1 MEAIL
6 FLLLMPYFALIL
18 FLCIRLY
25 YPKKYPP
32 EDSIDTDGR
41 LAIVVACKNE
51 EDNLP
56 LLFSSI
62 ERQHSMPK
70 EIIFVDDNSTDN
82 TFAIL
87 LDFAKKLPNVIVLQ
101 SPGNGKKAALI
112 EGVKHCTA
120 KYVLFTDADCIL
132 PDEYCLN
139 AKIFLTTHSVD
150 MLLGGVKLHYLSSD
164 SAKKSNNENLHSD
177 EKATSTNSSDTS
189 SAGDFSVKTDISD
202 FALNPFKAFEIL
214 DLGSLQA
221 VSAGSAMMGC
231 PIMCNGA
238 NMIVRRDIY
247 LEHISGIRTDIPSGD
262 DMFMLHNIKAAN
274 GKIFYLFRP
283 ELIISTRGN
292 DNPLSFFTQRKR
304 WIGKLPAYTDKF
316 TVVTATIT
324 AVTNIMLTALY
335 IASIFNSGFL
345 LMAAMAYIIK
355 LIVDCIAIIP
365 YLKTINK
372 RNLLY
377 YMPLMSIFYPFYVT
391 FTGIVSVIS
400 FVIKNNKTTK
410 IRMGK

>member
-6 FLLLMPYFALIL
+6 FLLLMPYFTLIL

-101 SPGNGKKAALI
+101 STGNGKKAALI

-150 MLLGGVKLHYLSSD
+150 MLLGGVKLHYLSS
-164 SAKKSNNENLHSD
+164 NFE
-177 EKATSTNSSDTS
+177 
-189 SAGDFSVKTDISD
+189 GDFSVKTDISD

-335 IASIFNSGFL
+335 IASVFNSGFL

>member
-25 YPKKYPP
+25 FPKKYPP
-32 EDSIDTDGR
+32 EDRIDTDGR

-56 LLFSSI
+56 LLFNSI

-101 SPGNGKKAALI
+101 STGNGKKAALI

-164 SAKKSNNENLHSD
+164 FE
-177 EKATSTNSSDTS
+177 
-189 SAGDFSVKTDISD
+189 GDFSRKSEISD

-231 PIMCNGA
+231 TIMCNGA

>member
-25 YPKKYPP
+25 FPKKYPP

-56 LLFSSI
+56 LLFNSI
-62 ERQHSMPK
+62 EKQHSMPK

-150 MLLGGVKLHYLSSD
+150 MLLGGVKLHYLSS
-164 SAKKSNNENLHSD
+164 NFE
-177 EKATSTNSSDTS
+177 
-189 SAGDFSVKTDISD
+189 GDFSVKTDISD
-202 FALNPFKAFEIL
+202 FALNPLKAFEIL

-316 TVVTATIT
+316 TVATATIT

-335 IASIFNSGFL
+335 ITTIFNSGFL

-400 FVIKNNKTTK
+400 FVIKNNKTSK
-410 IRMGK
+410 IKMSK

>member
-25 YPKKYPP
+25 FPKKYPP

-101 SPGNGKKAALI
+101 STGNGKKAALI

-164 SAKKSNNENLHSD
+164 FE
-177 EKATSTNSSDTS
+177 
-189 SAGDFSVKTDISD
+189 GDFSVKTDISD

-316 TVVTATIT
+316 TVATATIT

>member
-25 YPKKYPP
+25 FPKKYPP

-101 SPGNGKKAALI
+101 STGNGKKAALI

-150 MLLGGVKLHYLSSD
+150 MLLGGVKLHYLSS
-164 SAKKSNNENLHSD
+164 NF
-177 EKATSTNSSDTS
+177 
-189 SAGDFSVKTDISD
+189 AGDFSVKTDISD

-262 DMFMLHNIKAAN
+262 DMFMLHNIKASN

-316 TVVTATIT
+316 TVATATIT

-335 IASIFNSGFL
+335 ITTIFNSGFL

-400 FVIKNNKTTK
+400 FVIKNNKTSK

>member
-25 YPKKYPP
+25 FPKKYPP

-56 LLFSSI
+56 LLFNSI

-150 MLLGGVKLHYLSSD
+150 MLLGGVKLHYLSS
-164 SAKKSNNENLHSD
+164 NFE
-177 EKATSTNSSDTS
+177 
-189 SAGDFSVKTDISD
+189 GDFSRKTEISD

-262 DMFMLHNIKAAN
+262 DMFMLHNIKASN

-316 TVVTATIT
+316 TVATATIT

-335 IASIFNSGFL
+335 ITSIFNSGFL

-400 FVIKNNKTTK
+400 FVLKNNKTTK

>member
-6 FLLLMPYFALIL
+6 FLLLMPYFTLIL

-25 YPKKYPP
+25 FPKKYPP

-101 SPGNGKKAALI
+101 STGNGKKAALI

-150 MLLGGVKLHYLSSD
+150 MLLGGVKLHYLSS
-164 SAKKSNNENLHSD
+164 NF
-177 EKATSTNSSDTS
+177 
-189 SAGDFSVKTDISD
+189 AGDFSVKTDISD

>member
-25 YPKKYPP
+25 FPKKYPP

-62 ERQHSMPK
+62 EKQHSMPK

-101 SPGNGKKAALI
+101 SPGIGKKAALI

-150 MLLGGVKLHYLSSD
+150 MLLGGVKLHYLSSNF
-164 SAKKSNNENLHSD
+164 AKN
-177 EKATSTNSSDTS
+177 
-189 SAGDFSVKTDISD
+189 FSVKTDISD

-262 DMFMLHNIKAAN
+262 DMFMLHNIKASN

-316 TVVTATIT
+316 TVATATIT

-391 FTGIVSVIS
+391 FTGIVSVIG
-400 FVIKNNKTTK
+400 FVIKK
-410 IRMGK
+410 

>member
-25 YPKKYPP
+25 FPKKYPP

-150 MLLGGVKLHYLSSD
+150 MLLGGVKLHYLSS
-164 SAKKSNNENLHSD
+164 NF
-177 EKATSTNSSDTS
+177 
-189 SAGDFSVKTDISD
+189 AGDFSVKTDISD

>member
-6 FLLLMPYFALIL
+6 FLLLMPYFTLIL

-101 SPGNGKKAALI
+101 STGNGKKAALI

-150 MLLGGVKLHYLSSD
+150 MLLGGVKLHYLSS
-164 SAKKSNNENLHSD
+164 NFE
-177 EKATSTNSSDTS
+177 
-189 SAGDFSVKTDISD
+189 GDFSVKTDISD

>member
-6 FLLLMPYFALIL
+6 FLLLMPYFTLIL

-25 YPKKYPP
+25 FPKKYPP

-101 SPGNGKKAALI
+101 STGNGKKAALI

-150 MLLGGVKLHYLSSD
+150 MLLGGVKLHYLSS
-164 SAKKSNNENLHSD
+164 NFE
-177 EKATSTNSSDTS
+177 
-189 SAGDFSVKTDISD
+189 GDFSRKTEISD

>member
-6 FLLLMPYFALIL
+6 FLLLMPYFTLIL

-25 YPKKYPP
+25 FPKKYPP

-101 SPGNGKKAALI
+101 STGNGKKAALI

-164 SAKKSNNENLHSD
+164 FE
-177 EKATSTNSSDTS
+177 
-189 SAGDFSVKTDISD
+189 GDFSVKTDISD

-316 TVVTATIT
+316 TVATATIT

-335 IASIFNSGFL
+335 ITTIFNSGFL

-400 FVIKNNKTTK
+400 FVIKSNKTTK

>member
-6 FLLLMPYFALIL
+6 FLLLMPYFTLIL

-25 YPKKYPP
+25 FPKKYPP

-56 LLFSSI
+56 LLFNSI

-101 SPGNGKKAALI
+101 STGNGKKAAMI

-150 MLLGGVKLHYLSSD
+150 MLLGGVKLHYLSS
-164 SAKKSNNENLHSD
+164 NF
-177 EKATSTNSSDTS
+177 
-189 SAGDFSVKTDISD
+189 AGDFSVKTDISD

-262 DMFMLHNIKAAN
+262 DMFMLHNIKASN
-274 GKIFYLFRP
+274 GKIFDLFRP

-316 TVVTATIT
+316 TVATATIT

-335 IASIFNSGFL
+335 ITTIFNSGFL

-400 FVIKNNKTTK
+400 FVIKSNKTTK

>member
-6 FLLLMPYFALIL
+6 FLLLMPYFTLIL

-25 YPKKYPP
+25 FPKKYPP

-56 LLFSSI
+56 LLFNSI

-101 SPGNGKKAALI
+101 STGNGKKAALI

-150 MLLGGVKLHYLSSD
+150 MLLGGVKLHYLSS
-164 SAKKSNNENLHSD
+164 NF
-177 EKATSTNSSDTS
+177 
-189 SAGDFSVKTDISD
+189 AGDFSVKTDISD

-262 DMFMLHNIKAAN
+262 DMFMLHNIKASN

-316 TVVTATIT
+316 TVATATIT

-335 IASIFNSGFL
+335 ITTIFNSGFL

-400 FVIKNNKTTK
+400 FVIKSNKTTK

>member
-87 LDFAKKLPNVIVLQ
+87 LDFTKKLPNVIVLQ

-150 MLLGGVKLHYLSSD
+150 MLLGGVKLHYLSS
-164 SAKKSNNENLHSD
+164 NFE
-177 EKATSTNSSDTS
+177 
-189 SAGDFSVKTDISD
+189 GDFSVKTDISD
-202 FALNPFKAFEIL
+202 FALNPLKAFEIL

-262 DMFMLHNIKAAN
+262 DMFMLHNIKASN

-316 TVVTATIT
+316 TVATATIT

-410 IRMGK
+410 IRMSK

>member
-6 FLLLMPYFALIL
+6 FLLLMPYFTLIL

-25 YPKKYPP
+25 FPKKYPP

-101 SPGNGKKAALI
+101 STGNGKKAALI

-150 MLLGGVKLHYLSSD
+150 MLLGGVKLHYLSS
-164 SAKKSNNENLHSD
+164 NFE
-177 EKATSTNSSDTS
+177 
-189 SAGDFSVKTDISD
+189 GDFSVKTDISD
-202 FALNPFKAFEIL
+202 FALNPFKAFENL

-316 TVVTATIT
+316 TVATATIT

-410 IRMGK
+410 IRMSK

>member
-6 FLLLMPYFALIL
+6 FLLLMPYFTLIL

-25 YPKKYPP
+25 FPKKYPP

-56 LLFSSI
+56 LLFNSI

-101 SPGNGKKAALI
+101 STGNGKKAALI

-164 SAKKSNNENLHSD
+164 FE
-177 EKATSTNSSDTS
+177 
-189 SAGDFSVKTDISD
+189 GDFSVKTDISD

-262 DMFMLHNIKAAN
+262 DMFMLHNIKASN

-316 TVVTATIT
+316 TVATATIT

-335 IASIFNSGFL
+335 ITTIFNSGFL

-400 FVIKNNKTTK
+400 FVIKSNKTTK

>member
-25 YPKKYPP
+25 FPKKYPP

-101 SPGNGKKAALI
+101 STGNGKKAALI

-164 SAKKSNNENLHSD
+164 FE
-177 EKATSTNSSDTS
+177 
-189 SAGDFSVKTDISD
+189 GDFSVKTDISD

>member
-25 YPKKYPP
+25 FPKKYPP

-150 MLLGGVKLHYLSSD
+150 MLLGGVKLHYLSS
-164 SAKKSNNENLHSD
+164 NFE
-177 EKATSTNSSDTS
+177 
-189 SAGDFSVKTDISD
+189 GDFSVKTDISD
-202 FALNPFKAFEIL
+202 FALNPLKAFEIL

-262 DMFMLHNIKAAN
+262 DMFMLHNIKASN

-316 TVVTATIT
+316 TVATATIT

>member
-25 YPKKYPP
+25 FPKKYPP

-51 EDNLP
+51 KDNLP

-70 EIIFVDDNSTDN
+70 EIILVDDNSTDN
-82 TFAIL
+82 TFAIV
-87 LDFAKKLPNVIVLQ
+87 LDFAKQLPNVIVLQ

-150 MLLGGVKLHYLSSD
+150 MLLGGVKLHYLSS
-164 SAKKSNNENLHSD
+164 NF
-177 EKATSTNSSDTS
+177 
-189 SAGDFSVKTDISD
+189 AGDFSVKTDISD

-262 DMFMLHNIKAAN
+262 DMFMLHNIKASN

-316 TVVTATIT
+316 TVATATIT

-335 IASIFNSGFL
+335 ITTIFNSGFL

-400 FVIKNNKTTK
+400 FVIKSNKTTK
-410 IRMGK
+410 IRMCK

>member
-6 FLLLMPYFALIL
+6 FLLLMPYFTLIL

-25 YPKKYPP
+25 FPKKYPP

-101 SPGNGKKAALI
+101 STGNGKKAALI

-164 SAKKSNNENLHSD
+164 FE
-177 EKATSTNSSDTS
+177 
-189 SAGDFSVKTDISD
+189 GDFSVKTDISD

-304 WIGKLPAYTDKF
+304 LIGKLPAYTDKF

>member
-25 YPKKYPP
+25 FPKKYPP

-101 SPGNGKKAALI
+101 STGNGKKAALI

-150 MLLGGVKLHYLSSD
+150 MLLGGVKLHYLSS
-164 SAKKSNNENLHSD
+164 NFE
-177 EKATSTNSSDTS
+177 
-189 SAGDFSVKTDISD
+189 GDFSVKTDISD

-400 FVIKNNKTTK
+400 FVIKNNKTSK
-410 IRMGK
+410 IKMSK

>member
-25 YPKKYPP
+25 FPKKYPP

-101 SPGNGKKAALI
+101 STGNGKKAALI

-164 SAKKSNNENLHSD
+164 FE
-177 EKATSTNSSDTS
+177 
-189 SAGDFSVKTDISD
+189 GDFSVKTDISD

-355 LIVDCIAIIP
+355 LTVDCIAIIP

>member
-25 YPKKYPP
+25 FPKKYPP

-150 MLLGGVKLHYLSSD
+150 MLLGGVKLHYLSS
-164 SAKKSNNENLHSD
+164 NFE
-177 EKATSTNSSDTS
+177 
-189 SAGDFSVKTDISD
+189 GDFSVKTDISD

-410 IRMGK
+410 IRMSK

>member
-25 YPKKYPP
+25 FPKKYPP

-150 MLLGGVKLHYLSSD
+150 MLLGGVKLHYLSS
-164 SAKKSNNENLHSD
+164 NFE
-177 EKATSTNSSDTS
+177 
-189 SAGDFSVKTDISD
+189 GDFSVKTDISD

-262 DMFMLHNIKAAN
+262 DMFMLHNIKASN

-335 IASIFNSGFL
+335 ITTIFNSGFL

>member
-25 YPKKYPP
+25 FPKKYPP

-101 SPGNGKKAALI
+101 STGNGKKAALI

-150 MLLGGVKLHYLSSD
+150 MLLGGVKLHYLSS
-164 SAKKSNNENLHSD
+164 NF
-177 EKATSTNSSDTS
+177 
-189 SAGDFSVKTDISD
+189 AGDFSVKTDISD

-316 TVVTATIT
+316 TVATATIT

-335 IASIFNSGFL
+335 ITTIFNSGFL

>member
-6 FLLLMPYFALIL
+6 FLLLMPYFTLIL

-25 YPKKYPP
+25 FPKKYPP

-101 SPGNGKKAALI
+101 STGNGKKAALI

-164 SAKKSNNENLHSD
+164 FE
-177 EKATSTNSSDTS
+177 
-189 SAGDFSVKTDISD
+189 GDFSVKTDISD

-262 DMFMLHNIKAAN
+262 NMFMLHNIKAAN

>member
-25 YPKKYPP
+25 FPKKYPP
-32 EDSIDTDGR
+32 EDSIDTDGK

-150 MLLGGVKLHYLSSD
+150 MLLGGVKLHYLSS
-164 SAKKSNNENLHSD
+164 NFE
-177 EKATSTNSSDTS
+177 
-189 SAGDFSVKTDISD
+189 GDFSVKTDISD

-316 TVVTATIT
+316 TVATATIT

-335 IASIFNSGFL
+335 ITTVFNSGFL

-391 FTGIVSVIS
+391 FTGIVSVIG
-400 FVIKNNKTTK
+400 FVIKKNKTTK

>member
-25 YPKKYPP
+25 FPKKYPP

-150 MLLGGVKLHYLSSD
+150 MLLGGVKLHYLSS
-164 SAKKSNNENLHSD
+164 NFE
-177 EKATSTNSSDTS
+177 
-189 SAGDFSVKTDISD
+189 GDFSVKTDISD

-262 DMFMLHNIKAAN
+262 DMFMLHNIKASN

-400 FVIKNNKTTK
+400 FVLKNNKTTK

>member
-101 SPGNGKKAALI
+101 STGNGKKAALI

-150 MLLGGVKLHYLSSD
+150 MLLGGVKLHYLSS
-164 SAKKSNNENLHSD
+164 NFE
-177 EKATSTNSSDTS
+177 
-189 SAGDFSVKTDISD
+189 GDFSVKTDISD
-202 FALNPFKAFEIL
+202 FALNPLKAFEIL

>member
-25 YPKKYPP
+25 FPKKYPP

-150 MLLGGVKLHYLSSD
+150 MLLGGIKLHYLSS
-164 SAKKSNNENLHSD
+164 NFE
-177 EKATSTNSSDTS
+177 
-189 SAGDFSVKTDISD
+189 GDFSRKTEISD

-262 DMFMLHNIKAAN
+262 DMFMLHNIKASN

-316 TVVTATIT
+316 TVATATIT

-400 FVIKNNKTTK
+400 FVLKNNKTTK

>member
-1 MEAIL
+1 
-6 FLLLMPYFALIL
+6 
-18 FLCIRLY
+18 
-25 YPKKYPP
+25 
-32 EDSIDTDGR
+32 
-41 LAIVVACKNE
+41 
-51 EDNLP
+51 
-56 LLFSSI
+56 
-62 ERQHSMPK
+62 
-70 EIIFVDDNSTDN
+70 
-82 TFAIL
+82 
-87 LDFAKKLPNVIVLQ
+87 
-101 SPGNGKKAALI
+101 
-112 EGVKHCTA
+112 
-120 KYVLFTDADCIL
+120 
-132 PDEYCLN
+132 
-139 AKIFLTTHSVD
+139 
-150 MLLGGVKLHYLSSD
+150 MLLGGVKLHYLSS
-164 SAKKSNNENLHSD
+164 NFE
-177 EKATSTNSSDTS
+177 E
-189 SAGDFSVKTDISD
+189 DFSVKTDISD

-316 TVVTATIT
+316 TVATATIT

-335 IASIFNSGFL
+335 ITTIFNSGFL

>member
-25 YPKKYPP
+25 FPKKYPP

-56 LLFSSI
+56 LLFNSI

-150 MLLGGVKLHYLSSD
+150 MLLGGVKLHYLSS
-164 SAKKSNNENLHSD
+164 NF
-177 EKATSTNSSDTS
+177 
-189 SAGDFSVKTDISD
+189 AGDFSVKTDISD

-262 DMFMLHNIKAAN
+262 DMFMLHNIKASN

-316 TVVTATIT
+316 TVATATIT

-335 IASIFNSGFL
+335 ITTIFNSGFL

>member
-25 YPKKYPP
+25 FPKKYPP

-56 LLFSSI
+56 LLFNSI

-150 MLLGGVKLHYLSSD
+150 MLLGGVKLHYLSS
-164 SAKKSNNENLHSD
+164 NFE
-177 EKATSTNSSDTS
+177 
-189 SAGDFSVKTDISD
+189 GDFSRKTGISD

-262 DMFMLHNIKAAN
+262 DMFMLHNIKASN

-316 TVVTATIT
+316 TVATATIT

-345 LMAAMAYIIK
+345 LMAVMAYIIK

-410 IRMGK
+410 IRMGN

>member
-101 SPGNGKKAALI
+101 SAGNGKKAALI

-150 MLLGGVKLHYLSSD
+150 MLLGGVKLHYLSS
-164 SAKKSNNENLHSD
+164 NFE
-177 EKATSTNSSDTS
+177 
-189 SAGDFSVKTDISD
+189 GDFSVKTDISD

-316 TVVTATIT
+316 TVATATIT

>member
-6 FLLLMPYFALIL
+6 FLLLMPYFTLIL

-25 YPKKYPP
+25 FPKKYPP

-101 SPGNGKKAALI
+101 STGNGKKAALI

-150 MLLGGVKLHYLSSD
+150 MLLGGVKLHYLSS
-164 SAKKSNNENLHSD
+164 NF
-177 EKATSTNSSDTS
+177 
-189 SAGDFSVKTDISD
+189 AGNFSVKTDISD

>member
-25 YPKKYPP
+25 FPKKYPP

-101 SPGNGKKAALI
+101 SAGNGKKAALI

-150 MLLGGVKLHYLSSD
+150 MLLGGVKLHYLS
-164 SAKKSNNENLHSD
+164 
-177 EKATSTNSSDTS
+177 TNFE
-189 SAGDFSVKTDISD
+189 GDFSVKTDISD
-202 FALNPFKAFEIL
+202 FALNPLKAFEIL

-262 DMFMLHNIKAAN
+262 DMFMLHNIKASN

-316 TVVTATIT
+316 TVATATIT

-410 IRMGK
+410 IRMSK

>member
-87 LDFAKKLPNVIVLQ
+87 LDFAKKLPNIIVLQ

-120 KYVLFTDADCIL
+120 KYVFFTDADCIL

-150 MLLGGVKLHYLSSD
+150 MLLGGVKLHYLSS
-164 SAKKSNNENLHSD
+164 NFE
-177 EKATSTNSSDTS
+177 
-189 SAGDFSVKTDISD
+189 GDFSVKTDISD

-238 NMIVRRDIY
+238 NMIVHRDIY

-410 IRMGK
+410 IRMSK

>member
-101 SPGNGKKAALI
+101 SAGNGKKAALI

-150 MLLGGVKLHYLSSD
+150 MLLGGVKLHYLSS
-164 SAKKSNNENLHSD
+164 NFE
-177 EKATSTNSSDTS
+177 
-189 SAGDFSVKTDISD
+189 GDFSVKTDISD
-202 FALNPFKAFEIL
+202 FALNPLKAFEIL

-262 DMFMLHNIKAAN
+262 DMFMLHNIKASN

-410 IRMGK
+410 IRMSK

>member
-25 YPKKYPP
+25 FPKKYPP

-150 MLLGGVKLHYLSSD
+150 MLLGGVKLHYLSS
-164 SAKKSNNENLHSD
+164 NFE
-177 EKATSTNSSDTS
+177 
-189 SAGDFSVKTDISD
+189 GDFSVKTDISD

-316 TVVTATIT
+316 TVATATIT